1 LRAVFVT
8 VFIDL
13 MGFSIIFPLFP
24 AMLRHY
30 LAREGEAGLLGQL
43 LALLRGLADGAAAG
57 SDFLVTVL
65 FGGLL
70 GSLYAALQLVSAPA
84 LGRLSDRLGRRPV
97 LLFTVAGNLVGY
109 LLWVVSGS
117 FLLLVLSRVVT
128 GVMGGNLAVASAAI
142 ADVTPPEERA
152 RGMAV
157 IGVAFGLG
165 FILGPAI
172 GGLSAMVDPTARYPG
187 LVALGVNPFSVPAL
201 CAAALALAN
210 LIQMATALPETL
222 PAASADRPRPG
233 ALALLRSGAGAL
245 RKLALVNLT
254 ATLALSG
261 LEFSLTFLALERLGY
276 GPTENIR
283 LFLFLGVIMVIT
295 QGVLVRR
302 LAPRIGERR
311 LAAGGLTLE
320 LAAFLA
326 LALAAASPPFYLG
339 LGLLGLGA
347 GLLNPSLAALVSLHS
362 DPAEQGQNQGAF
374 RAAGALAR
382 AVGPISA
389 AAVYFGVGS
398 RDTYLLGGMMLAL
411 PVVLALR
418 LPRAR

>member
-1 LRAVFVT
+1 
-8 VFIDL
+8 
-13 MGFSIIFPLFP
+13 
-24 AMLRHY
+24 
-30 LAREGEAGLLGQL
+30 
-43 LALLRGLADGAAAG
+43 
-57 SDFLVTVL
+57 
-65 FGGLL
+65 
-70 GSLYAALQLVSAPA
+70 
-84 LGRLSDRLGRRPV
+84 
-97 LLFTVAGNLVGY
+97 
-109 LLWVVSGS
+109 
-117 FLLLVLSRVVT
+117 
-128 GVMGGNLAVASAAI
+128 
-142 ADVTPPEERA
+142 
-152 RGMAV
+152 MAV

-233 ALALLRSGAGAL
+233 ALSSRRTRRGTACACAALALLRSGAGAL